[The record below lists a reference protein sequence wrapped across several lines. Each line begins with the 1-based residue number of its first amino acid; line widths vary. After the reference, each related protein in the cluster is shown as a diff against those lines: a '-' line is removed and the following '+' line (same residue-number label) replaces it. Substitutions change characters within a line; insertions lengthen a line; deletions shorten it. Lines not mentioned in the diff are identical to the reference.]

1 MDKKEIR
8 DILLGRVV
16 QLDEQFWGVAP
27 SDAKF
32 HFQGLKDGAGDVRLF
47 GVTHLTRCYQ
57 VVEMEPAIAFAAAE
71 TALYSMGRP
80 MYLELAPEKKA
91 CLYAPNWIAPVLLT
105 FEQVGEQLQL
115 TAYTG
120 HSLLVG
126 RIRCR
131 IAQWILE
138 QRLPEGVVRTA
149 ADKKSVRD
157 EAKREKVSREK
168 PSREK
173 TKKMAPAKA
182 AKRVAPKKKKKAP
195 PKRLKK

>member
-57 VVEMEPAIAFAAAE
+57 VLEMEPAIAFAAAE
-71 TALYSMGRP
+71 MALYSMGRP
-80 MYLELAPEKKA
+80 MRLELTPEKKA

-105 FEQVGEQLQL
+105 FEQAGEQLQL

-131 IAQWILE
+131 IARWILE

-149 ADKKSVRD
+149 ADKKPVRD

-168 PSREK
+168 P
-173 TKKMAPAKA
+173 KKMAPGKT
-182 AKRVAPKKKKKAP
+182 AKRAAPKKKKNAP
-195 PKRLKK
+195 PERLEK

>member
-1 MDKKEIR
+1 
-8 DILLGRVV
+8 
-16 QLDEQFWGVAP
+16 
-27 SDAKF
+27 
-32 HFQGLKDGAGDVRLF
+32 
-47 GVTHLTRCYQ
+47 
-57 VVEMEPAIAFAAAE
+57 
-71 TALYSMGRP
+71 

-105 FEQVGEQLQL
+105 FEQAGEQLQL

-149 ADKKSVRD
+149 ADKKPVRD

-168 PSREK
+168 PIREK
-173 TKKMAPAKA
+173 PKNMAPAKT
-182 AKRVAPKKKKKAP
+182 AKRAAPKKKKKDP
-195 PKRLKK
+195 PKRLRK